1 MIVFD
6 FEQGSEAWHEWRKSG
21 IGASDVPAIMGCS
34 PYEKPWGLYARKT
47 GNGKP
52 VVQND
57 AMRKGVELEPKI
69 RAYVSAKS
77 GVDFA
82 PVCVGSSDHPW
93 AIASLDGFTADGGG
107 CVLECKHVGKDAFA
121 AFQASR
127 LPPENHLCQMWYQA
141 EVTGAAMVFYACTHD
156 GDAFDYVVL
165 EHETLLDAAKQN
177 GWTIEAVH
185 EFWKALI
192 HGQGV
197 CSDAVWELSEE
208 LHDLEVKAAADL
220 ERIETLRDA
229 MKEQGKPGDFTRHYA
244 LTERKGSET
253 LDKKALAADG
263 IDLSKYTKTGKPSKV
278 LLKI

>member
-6 FEQGSEAWHEWRKSG
+6 FEQGSEAWHDWRKSG

-47 GNGKP
+47 GKGKP

-57 AMRKGVELEPKI
+57 AMRRGVELEPTI

-77 GVDFA
+77 GVDFV

-93 AIASLDGFTADGGG
+93 AIASLDGYSACRGS

-127 LPPENHLCQMWYQA
+127 LPPEHHLCQMWYQM

-156 GDAFDYVVL
+156 GVDFDYAVIDRDGINL
-165 EHETLLDAAKQN
+165 EADRR
-177 GWTIEAVH
+177 GWTMDKVG
-185 EFWKALI
+185 EFWRSLS

-197 CSDAVWELSEE
+197 SSEAFWAAAQDLAELEDKIAS
-208 LHDLEVKAAADL
+208 DLEQIEKLKEVMKA
-220 ERIETLRDA
+220 EPVGSFSGR
-229 MKEQGKPGDFTRHYA
+229 YA
-244 LTERKGSET
+244 ITSRKGSET
-253 LDKKALAADG
+253 IDKKALIGAG
-263 IDLSKYTKTGKPSKV
+263 IDLSKYTKVGAPSVV